1 MATESQWLMFFY
13 SQGIEDCHF
22 DILHQPLN
30 LWEHIGQKKESVYN
44 FDCHVHLLSTS
55 LWAS

>member
-1 MATESQWLMFFY
+1 MFFY

-22 DILHQPLN
+22 DLLHQPLN